1 MPITMLHLVDKKGDP
16 VEQEIHVAV
25 AAAFK
30 SCVHRFSRIDDSI
43 LAGFAEAVAASMNSR
58 SGEIGTFRS
67 YARAAMNGKVYEWL
81 RSHPSR
87 ELGVEKSDELERLAG
102 PAVDRSFADAELEIL
117 FSQIRTHLTERER
130 HILVLM
136 KQDLG
141 PRDISAALGL
151 SYDAAAKA
159 MQRVRERV
167 ALLLRAPEA
176 KAIAS
181 TRGSNLK

>member
-16 VEQEIHVAV
+16 VEREIHVAV

-30 SCVHRFSRIDDSI
+30 SCVQRFSRIDDAI

-58 SGEIGTFRS
+58 SSEIGTFRN
-67 YARAAMNGKVYEWL
+67 YARVAMNGKVYEWL
-81 RSHPSR
+81 RSHPGKER
-87 ELGVEKSDELERLAG
+87 GVERFDELERLAG
-102 PAVDRSFADAELEIL
+102 AAVDRSFADAELEIL

-136 KQDLG
+136 KQELR
-141 PRDISAALGL
+141 PREISAALGIT
-151 SYDAAAKA
+151 YDAAAKA

-167 ALLLRAPEA
+167 ASLLAVPDEGR
-176 KAIAS
+176 
-181 TRGSNLK
+181 